1 VRALPFA
8 VGVMIAAPISTPL
21 VARLIIPAGL
31 LTLAAGL
38 FTLTTATPTTGVV
51 HLSIGVFLMGAG
63 MGLVIAPAGESIMS
77 VLPEHQRG
85 VGSAVN
91 DTVQELGGSLGVAVI
106 GSLAAAA
113 YRTHLDHSHL
123 PPAVLA
129 AARNSIAAADA
140 TAPHTG
146 ALASTVTAT
155 AHDAFTTAMTHGFAI
170 AALVALLGAV
180 TVTLALPAK
189 TRAGE
194 PVTAPQLTNN
204 LDSNDTYAALA
215 TA

>member
-1 VRALPFA
+1 MRALPFA

-91 DTVQELGGSLGVAVI
+91 DTVQELGGSL
-106 GSLAAAA
+106 AAAA

-123 PPAVLA
+123 PPAVRA
-129 AARNSIAAADA
+129 AARNSIAAADV

-194 PVTAPQLTNN
+194 PVTAPQLPNN